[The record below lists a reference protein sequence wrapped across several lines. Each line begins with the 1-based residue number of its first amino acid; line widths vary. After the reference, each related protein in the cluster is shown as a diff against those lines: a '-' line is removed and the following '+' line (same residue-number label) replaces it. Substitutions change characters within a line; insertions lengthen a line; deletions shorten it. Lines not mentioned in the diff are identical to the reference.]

1 MQFAYIFN
9 QQKTSDSRFLL
20 VVPTIVGAYGV
31 SQNFAKILLPHRGR
45 A

>member
-31 SQNFAKILLPHRGR
+31 SQNFAASQRQSVAK
-45 A
+45 